1 MKRGKRLCFP
11 AAIAALWWGLSGPV
25 PADAAP
31 GAVSIG
37 AADSLFTARDWKGA
51 AEAYDAVLADEP
63 GLGMAWFRLAGARY
77 QLGEYADAA
86 AAYARADSLG
96 VFPTVTRYN
105 LACSLALAGEVE
117 PAFTALGRAVDLGF
131 TTPEAMKADT
141 DLAALHDDPRW
152 TKMLDRA
159 DRAARPCE
167 HDPRYRR
174 FDFWIGEW
182 DVFARGRPAGTSRI
196 DPLLDGCALLENW
209 SGRQGLNGK
218 SLNYLDPGTGKWKQT
233 WVNDN
238 GGILEYVE
246 TDEAPADASIRF
258 LTHVPKPEGGET
270 LRRMTFTAVAPDTV
284 RQVMEDSGDGG
295 ATWAPSFDGLYVRRK

>member
-1 MKRGKRLCFP
+1 VKLGRRLCFP
-11 AAIAALWWGLSGPV
+11 AAIAAGLWGLTGSGPAV
-25 PADAAP
+25 AAP
-31 GAVSIG
+31 GAVSIE

-51 AEAYDAVLADEP
+51 AEAYGAVLADEP

-96 VFPTVTRYN
+96 IFPAVTRYN

-117 PAFTALGRAVDLGF
+117 PAFEALGRAVDLGF
-131 TTPEAMKADT
+131 TTPETMGADT

-152 TKMLDRA
+152 TEMLDRA

-182 DVFARGRPAGTSRI
+182 DVFVQGRPAGTSRI

-209 SGRQGLNGK
+209 TGRQGLNGK
-218 SLNYLDPGTGKWKQT
+218 SLNYLDPVTGKWKQT

-238 GGILEYVE
+238 GGILEYEE
-246 TDEAPADASIRF
+246 TADAPTDASIRF
-258 LTHVPKPEGGET
+258 LAHVPKPDGSET
-270 LRRMTFTAVAPDTV
+270 LRRMTFTAVAPDSV
-284 RQVMEDSGDGG
+284 RQFMEQSEDGG
-295 ATWAPSFDGLYVRRK
+295 ATWTPSFDGMYVRRK